1 MINTKCAICGN
12 KEKLEVL
19 YPATFNLSNLG
30 PKAFSA
36 RRTPDGTHY
45 RFVKCL
51 NCGLIFSNPI
61 LPLTQIA
68 KLYKDSTFD
77 YAPESK
83 YLKKT
88 YGAVLE
94 RMLPRMDVQ
103 KIRLLDIGC
112 GNGFFLERAG
122 ELGVKHVFG
131 VEPSIPAIKIAP
143 KHLQSKIKAS
153 IFKLGLYR
161 PHTFDIVCCFH
172 TLDHVIDPTAFIKE
186 AHQILSKDGQV
197 SVIVHDTGGLSVKL
211 FGEKSPIFDIE
222 HIYLFN
228 KATLRRIF
236 MMCGFKTADVFDIE
250 NEYPLVYWF
259 RMIPLPSWIKKNL
272 IKLLILLNLDKV
284 PLKLKSGNIGI
295 IAKK

>member
-1 MINTKCAICGN
+1 MVNTKCAICGN

-19 YPATFNLSNLG
+19 YPAAFNLGDLS
-30 PKAFSA
+30 PKTFSA

-45 RFVKCL
+45 RFVKCV

-61 LPLTQIA
+61 LPLDKIA

-77 YAPESK
+77 YAPEAE

-88 YGAVLE
+88 YGAVLK
-94 RMLPRMDVQ
+94 RMLPHTGIQ
-103 KIRLLDIGC
+103 KIKVLDIGC
-112 GNGFFLERAG
+112 GNGFFLERAE

-131 VEPSIPAIKIAP
+131 VEPSIPAIKMAP
-143 KHLQSKIKAS
+143 KYLQSKIKAS
-153 IFKLGLYR
+153 IFKPGLYKANA
-161 PHTFDIVCCFH
+161 FDIACCFH
-172 TLDHVIDPTAFIKE
+172 TLDHVTDPLAFVKE
-186 AHQILSKDGQV
+186 MYRILNKGGQA

-228 KATLRRIF
+228 KAALRKIF
-236 MMCGFKTADVFDIE
+236 MMSGFKTAEVFDLE

-259 RMIPLPSWIKKNL
+259 RMIPLPPWIKKSL
-272 IKLLILLNLDKV
+272 IRLLAFLNLDKV
-284 PLKLKSGNIGI
+284 PLKLRSGNIGI

>member
-19 YPATFNLSNLG
+19 YPATFNLSALG
-30 PKAFSA
+30 PKTFSA

-45 RFVKCL
+45 RFVKCA

-61 LPLTQIA
+61 LPLDKIA

-77 YAPESK
+77 YAPEAE

-94 RMLPRMDVQ
+94 RMLPHIGIQ
-103 KIRLLDIGC
+103 KTKVLDIGC
-112 GNGFFLERAG
+112 GNGFFLERAE
-122 ELGVKHVFG
+122 ELGVQHVFG
-131 VEPSIPAIKIAP
+131 VEPSIPAIKMAP
-143 KHLQSKIKAS
+143 KRLQSKIKAS
-153 IFKLGLYR
+153 IFKPGLYKAL
-161 PHTFDIVCCFH
+161 TFDIACCFH
-172 TLDHVIDPTAFIKE
+172 TLDHVTDPMAFVKE
-186 AHQILSKDGQV
+186 MYRILNRGGQA

-228 KATLRRIF
+228 KVTLRRIF
-236 MMCGFKTADVFDIE
+236 MMSGFKTAEVFDLE

-259 RMIPLPSWIKKNL
+259 RMIPLPPWIKNNL
-272 IKLLILLNLDKV
+272 IKLLAFLNLDKV

-295 IAKK
+295 VAKK